1 MTLQTLLVFAAM
13 EFVFSIT
20 PGPAVLLVSAY
31 GFRRGWP
38 AAMAAVLG
46 IETGNTIYL
55 AISAMGLGALLVA
68 SSLAFA
74 VVKWTGAAYL
84 VCLGAWTIWKA
95 GRQSA
100 TQEPRLGTFSH
111 PFVQALLTQLGN
123 PKAVLFFG
131 ALIPQFLD
139 ARAVAAAICGNVG
152 DHRRRRNDHRRRLW
166 LAGRPGQTRRE
177 SCFRDL
183 ARTRLRR
190 VPHLHRRDLRD
201 GQARDLSVAPLRSLQ
216 LTEED

>member
-13 EFVFSIT
+13 EFVFSVT

-74 VVKWTGAAYL
+74 VVKWAGAIYL

-95 GRQSA
+95 GTQSA
-100 TQEPRLGTFSH
+100 TPEPKLGTFSH
-111 PFVQALLTQLGN
+111 PYVQALLTQLGN

-139 ARAVAAAICGNVG
+139 ARMPLLPQYAEMWAIIAVGETTIVG
-152 DHRRRRNDHRRRLW
+152 GYGW
-166 LAGRPGQTRRE
+166 LAAQGKRAVSPAFAIWRERVSGACLIFIGAIFATVRR
-177 SCFRDL
+177 
-183 ARTRLRR
+183 AT
-190 VPHLHRRDLRD
+190 
-201 GQARDLSVAPLRSLQ
+201 
-216 LTEED
+216 